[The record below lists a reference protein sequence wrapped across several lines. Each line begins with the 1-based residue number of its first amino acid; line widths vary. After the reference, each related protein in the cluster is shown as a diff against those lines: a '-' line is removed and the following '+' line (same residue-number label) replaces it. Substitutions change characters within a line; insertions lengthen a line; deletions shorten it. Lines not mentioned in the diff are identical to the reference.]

1 MNSNQRP
8 PDDMQHLPLYARCA
22 LEYLEAQGE
31 RSIAK
36 LNGYLEHYARSCGSE
51 IDEHVRFSAH
61 AIAVRRFAAS
71 GMDCTGSMAQWHGEG
86 STAVCRRHPDVHP
99 A

>member
-1 MNSNQRP
+1 MNSDQRP
-8 PDDMQHLPLYARCA
+8 PDSMQHLPLYARCA

-36 LNGYLEHYARSCGSE
+36 LNGYLEHYAKSCGSE

-61 AIAVRRFAAS
+61 AIAIRRFAHS
-71 GMDCTGSMAQWHGEG
+71 GMDCTGSVARWYGDG
-86 STAVCRRHPDVHP
+86 SSAVCRRQPDVQS

>member
-8 PDDMQHLPLYARCA
+8 PDAMQHLPLYARCA

-36 LNGYLEHYARSCGSE
+36 LNG
-51 IDEHVRFSAH
+51 
-61 AIAVRRFAAS
+61 
-71 GMDCTGSMAQWHGEG
+71 
-86 STAVCRRHPDVHP
+86 
-99 A
+99 